1 MESHLLSGAL
11 RVVLLTGL
19 IFAAVAANAQK
30 TITAREVIDRIKDHV
45 DVPWQEP
52 TVDTFKA
59 GSPDDAVTGI
69 AVTMMSTLD
78 VLQRAAA
85 SGKNLIITHEPTF
98 FGHLDRTDDLASEN
112 DPVYAAKKAFIDQ
125 HHLIIFR
132 FHDYWHRRRPDGIN
146 AGMIKAMGWDK
157 YRKDGSDHLFVLP
170 ETSLAELANELKKRL
185 GIKALRVVGDPH
197 LKVTKAGFAAG
208 APGFAA
214 HRKML
219 QSDDVEVMV
228 MGEGTEWETIEYASD
243 AVAAGKRKALSLLGH
258 IPSEQAGMEECA
270 RWLKTFV
277 SEAPIEFIPTREP
290 FWAPK

>member
-1 MESHLLSGAL
+1 MESNVVFGAV
-11 RVVLLTGL
+11 RVVLLACL
-19 IFAAVAANAQK
+19 ICATVAASAQK
-30 TITAREVIDRIKDHV
+30 TVTAREVIERIKVHV
-45 DVPWQEP
+45 GVPWQDP
-52 TVDTFKA
+52 TVDTFKT
-59 GSPDDAVTGI
+59 GNPDDTVTGI

-78 VLQRAAA
+78 VLKRAAA
-85 SGKNLIITHEPTF
+85 SGNNLIITHEPTF
-98 FGHLDRTDDLASEN
+98 FGHFDRTDDLVNEN

-146 AGMIKAMGWDK
+146 AGMIKAMGWTQ

-170 ETSLAELANELKKRL
+170 ETTLADLATGLRKRL
-185 GIKALRVVGDPH
+185 RIKALRVVGDPQM
-197 LKVTKAGFAAG
+197 KVTKAGFAAG
-208 APGFAA
+208 AQGLAA
-214 HRKML
+214 HKKML

-243 AVAAGKRKALSLLGH
+243 AAAAGKRKALILLGH

-277 SEAPIEFIPTREP
+277 TEAPIEYIPTHEP